1 MIHHEIGYRH
11 GAPTHEFKWKST
23 SISKAAFYKFF
34 NEVSNSHQYTFECSD
49 DVECSIKAQ
58 AAHAKIL
65 KTTANIGR
73 NISLIWKDY
82 GSMTIDLISKKYS
95 VPPLNTM
102 RTILYEYKNYSKTKV
117 YECLQGITLCDDEY
131 DRKQLHLAMSI
142 DASNAANQ
150 RAATL
155 VAQQKEDELYALFKS
170 LVKCKSQTDLQDE
183 QIIKYGRP
191 ISTPDVLFL
200 EPVYINDVQVHWID
214 YKNYVISGVHYARN
228 LKQVDGYNATYG
240 PGAIC
245 TGLVYLEGI
254 DMHCP
259 IITCI

>member
-23 SISKAAFYKFF
+23 SISKGAFYKFF
-34 NEVSNSHQYTFECSD
+34 NKVNSYVYDCKD

-58 AAHAKIL
+58 AVHAKIL
-65 KTTANIGR
+65 KTTGNIGR

-82 GSMTIDLISKKYS
+82 STMTMADISKKYN

-102 RTILYEYKNYSKTKV
+102 RAILEKYRGYGKTKI
-117 YECLQGITLCDDEY
+117 YECLQGTILCDDEY
-131 DRKQLHLAMSI
+131 DRKQLASAWKH
-142 DASNAANQ
+142 DGSNATNQ
-150 RAATL
+150 RLTTEI
-155 VAQQKEDELYALFKS
+155 AQQKEDALCALFKS
-170 LVKCKSQTDLQDE
+170 YVKCKSQTELQDE

-191 ISTPDVLFL
+191 ISTPDILFL
-200 EPVYINDVQVHWID
+200 EPVYINDMLIHWID